1 MTNEDDII
9 IQRIRRGETQEF
21 GLLVNSHGPNLMAFV
36 GRIVEQQE
44 DVEDVMQN
52 TFVAAYEH
60 LKDFDPKRASLSTW
74 LQRIA
79 YHEALY
85 HLRKRKRQVLLPL
98 DVGDGVPDE
107 LPESTTAEQLDEAIQ
122 KLPPED
128 QMLLQLYYFDERP
141 LKEIAYITNA
151 SSDSL
156 TREVSRLSSQL
167 HRIRQRL
174 RIILTRMN
182 NEQRKRSFPPGLAET
197 KRASCKDED
206 AR

>member
-1 MTNEDDII
+1 MTFRLFASIYSRMTNEDHII
-9 IQRIRRGETQEF
+9 IQRIRSGELREF
-21 GLLVNSHGPNLMAFV
+21 GLLVNSHGPALMAFV
-36 GRIVEQQE
+36 GRIVKQQE
-44 DVEDVMQN
+44 DAEDVVQN

-60 LKDFDPKRASLSTW
+60 LKDYDPLRASLSTW

-98 DVGDGVPDE
+98 DMGDDVPDE
-107 LPESTTAEQLDEAIQ
+107 LPETTTAEQLDEAIQ
-122 KLPPED
+122 ELPPED
-128 QMLLQLYYFDERP
+128 QMLLQLYYFDGRP

-151 SSDSL
+151 SGDSL
-156 TREVSRLSSQL
+156 NREVSRLSSQL

-182 NEQRKRSFPPGLAET
+182 
-197 KRASCKDED
+197 DE
-206 AR
+206 

>member
-1 MTNEDDII
+1 MTNEDNII
-9 IQRIRRGETQEF
+9 IQHICSGETQDF
-21 GLLVNSHGPNLMAFV
+21 GLLVNRHGPALMAFV
-36 GRIVEQQE
+36 GRIVDRQE
-44 DVEDVMQN
+44 DAEDIVQN

-60 LKDFDPKRASLSTW
+60 LKDYDPQRASLTTW
-74 LQRIA
+74 LKRIA

-98 DVGDGVPDE
+98 DVGDDVPDE
-107 LPESTTAEQLDEAIQ
+107 LPETTTAEQLDEAIQ

-141 LKEIAYITNA
+141 LKEIAYITDTAGN
-151 SSDSL
+151 SL

-182 NEQRKRSFPPGLAET
+182 
-197 KRASCKDED
+197 DE
-206 AR
+206 